1 MPIFLPPH
9 KSGVH
14 RIAAI
19 ALFRALLQQC
29 KALQSTLPTTTTDQ
43 LQNLVRHRF
52 KSQRHVTSHRQLK
65 VGFAA
70 GYEAIDHLDAAVAGD
85 QSRTQV
91 LLDLLS
97 QAPESV
103 KRAPKNETWERWQR
117 QEKRKAAGREEYAR
131 RAAAKEKF
139 FQRPLPLEQISG
151 GVRRIP
157 VLINANHVPVLRIKK
172 PQPLSLSKYLN
183 SRIKQRQG
191 RHDRRWEL
199 EELAALGRA
208 EDRWDAL
215 VFGEYGIREGSHDG
229 RRGGKWESFAI
240 GGLKEV
246 QGALMREKEKNRD
259 MAVRMQGLVDREL
272 EMRERERGEKR
283 RVRNRG
289 RMRRRREKA
298 GAEDEKGVRKAD
310 GIARNDDSSA
320 DPKSSVSGVT

>member
-1 MPIFLPPH
+1 MPTFLPPH

-29 KALQSTLPTTTTDQ
+29 KALQNTLPTPTTSQ
-43 LQNLVRHRF
+43 LQNLIRHRF
-52 KSQRHVTSHRQLK
+52 KSQRHVTSSRQLK
-65 VGFAA
+65 LGFAA

-97 QAPESV
+97 RAPESV

-117 QEKRKAAGREEYAR
+117 QEKRKAAVREDFAR

-139 FQRPLPLEQISG
+139 FQRPVPLERLSG

-157 VLINANHVPVLRIKK
+157 VLVNANHVPVLRIKK
-172 PQPLSLSKYLN
+172 PQPLALSKYLN
-183 SRIKQRQG
+183 SRVKQRQR

-215 VFGEYGIREGSHDG
+215 VFGEYGIKEGGG
-229 RRGGKWESFAI
+229 RRGGRWEAFAI
-240 GGLKEV
+240 EGLKEI
-246 QGALMREKEKNRD
+246 QGALMREKERNRD
-259 MAVRMQGLVDREL
+259 MAVRMQGLVDREVEL
-272 EMRERERGEKR
+272 RERERAEKR
-283 RVRNRG
+283 RVRNRA
-289 RMRRRREKA
+289 RMRRRRGKK
-298 GAEDEKGVRKAD
+298 GDEGEGGKG
-310 GIARNDDSSA
+310 G
-320 DPKSSVSGVT
+320 